1 MLRFQLQIDLVNG
14 QFGSIGCSFTDT
26 IGVQILWDDGSMLPQ
41 GIPRD
46 LGQRSGLKAI
56 ALWQLHV
63 YLKAPD
69 LLQKLSYSSSRQALS
84 GVQGV
89 PNLG

>member
-1 MLRFQLQIDLVNG
+1 
-14 QFGSIGCSFTDT
+14 
-26 IGVQILWDDGSMLPQ
+26 MLPQ

-69 LLQKLSYSSSRQALS
+69 LLQKQSYSSSRQALS
-84 GVQGV
+84 RVQGI
-89 PNLG
+89 PNPG